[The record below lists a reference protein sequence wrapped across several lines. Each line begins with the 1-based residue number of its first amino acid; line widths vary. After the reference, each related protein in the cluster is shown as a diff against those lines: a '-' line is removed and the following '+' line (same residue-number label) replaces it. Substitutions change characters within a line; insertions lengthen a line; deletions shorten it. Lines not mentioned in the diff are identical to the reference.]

1 MKARIGAALS
11 LAIGNSSAQALRALA
26 EIEPSLD
33 PDDSEMAARYF
44 QARAIA
50 NIKARAI
57 SEGFKSFDASLRAAR
72 RHGESLMSAKI
83 LNNYAAAAMHE
94 GQIELAVRL
103 AEEALEKFR
112 AEGSSVPVG
121 LVTCSEVLYAAGEL
135 QHAAELLREFHAIQR
150 SDSTTVQAVEQEH
163 RLSVAAVGI
172 PVGIMLADAKLLKL
186 NRDATLLDLGFARNA
201 QWLLGPLVEAF
212 CLLYEH
218 EGNREAH
225 DALLTQAIDS
235 MASLDHSLPLAIRA
249 ARLGAAEPRSA
260 RRRDAPEMERNAD
273 PKAVGHQPHRARNR
287 GSSVRCRWSNE
298 SRDRRRVGVERTHH
312 PSALRVDLR
321 QVGDPLTLADPRGD
335 FTDPVIAPALGPPMG
350 NLRMTGARSSA

>member
-1 MKARIGAALS
+1 MPPA
-11 LAIGNSSAQALRALA
+11 SS
-26 EIEPSLD
+26 ST
-33 PDDSEMAARYF
+33 
-44 QARAIA
+44 
-50 NIKARAI
+50 
-57 SEGFKSFDASLRAAR
+57 R
-72 RHGESLMSAKI
+72 RNCCG
-83 LNNYAAAAMHE
+83 
-94 GQIELAVRL
+94 
-103 AEEALEKFR
+103 
-112 AEGSSVPVG
+112 
-121 LVTCSEVLYAAGEL
+121 
-135 QHAAELLREFHAIQR
+135 EFHAIQR

-163 RLSVAAVGI
+163 RLSAAAVGI

-249 ARLGAAEPRSA
+249 ARLGAAESRSA

-273 PKAVGHQPHRARNR
+273 PKAIGHQPHRARNR
-287 GSSVRCRWSNE
+287 GSSVRCRWPYE

-335 FTDPVIAPALGPPMG
+335 FTDPVIAPALVSPMVFTHDRRPQ
-350 NLRMTGARSSA
+350 LRVRYRHDCWILPEPFKCFRCLRNACRMQRWLRVAVVAAREFAGVADAACLGVPRNAASRSQPVVDESKRCRQRAALPLRRQHVRRLRLFVASTQPRRNADRL